1 MGKRSTALLAIVSCL
16 LSVPLVTLGQRN
28 NSFIIQ
34 GKIDTVPNAK
44 YRIMYRNNEKEIVDS
59 LQLSADRTFTFH
71 GSIGEPTR
79 VNFIIDNDFN
89 PRLVKDQ
96 IVYSFWV
103 SPGERVNFHGLTGW
117 LVGPKSNLRIDDSKY
132 ILTGSTLDKIAI
144 TYTESR
150 RAMYL
155 SNKDREKEAGLE
167 DSIISKFIQN
177 NPNSF
182 YSLYLLSKSFSSQKR
197 APDLV
202 TTLYNA
208 LSTEQKNSYT
218 GILLNKKIKAQ
229 PQLEIGKSLPIF
241 ELANDNGDLVSLED
255 FRDKYVLVD
264 FWASWC
270 GPCRKEFP
278 HLKSLYNEYKSKNFE
293 ILAVSIDKSRMDWLT
308 AINNEKLSWTNL
320 WDKGGFSA
328 ELYQIFGLKGIPDNF
343 LLDKEG
349 KIVARNL
356 RGSEL
361 KIALD
366 KLISDN

>member
-1 MGKRSTALLAIVSCL
+1 MGKRSTALLAIVSFL
-16 LSVPLVTLGQRN
+16 LSMPLIILGQRN
-28 NSFIIQ
+28 NGFIIQ

-44 YRIMYRNNEKEIVDS
+44 YRIMYRNNEKKIDDS

-89 PRLVKDQ
+89 PRRVKDQ

-103 SPGERVNFHGLTGW
+103 SPGDTVDFHGLTGW

-132 ILTGSTLDKIAI
+132 VLKGSTLDKIAI
-144 TYTESR
+144 TYGENR
-150 RAMYL
+150 RAIYL
-155 SNKDREKEAGLE
+155 SNKDQEKATGLE
-167 DSIISKFIQN
+167 DSIISKFIQS

-182 YSLYLLSKSFSSQKR
+182 YSLYLLNKSFSSLSR
-197 APDLV
+197 HPDLLN
-202 TTLYNA
+202 TLYNA
-208 LSTEQKNSYT
+208 LSTEQKNSFT
-218 GILLNKKIKAQ
+218 GILLNKKVKAQ

-241 ELANDNGDLVSLED
+241 ELANDNGNLVSLED
-255 FRDKYVLVD
+255 FRGKYVLVE

-278 HLKSLYNEYKSKNFE
+278 LLQSLYSEYKSKNFE
-293 ILAVSIDKSRMDWLT
+293 ILAVSIDESRMDWLT
-308 AINNEKLSWTNL
+308 AINNEKLLWTNVR
-320 WDKGGFSA
+320 DKGGFSG
-328 ELYQIFGLKGIPDNF
+328 ELYQIFGLKGVPDNF

-356 RGSEL
+356 RSSEL
-361 KIALD
+361 KKVLD